1 MLLKFK
7 KTLILILF
15 FLLFIS
21 QKNYAFE
28 NKILFKVNNEII
40 TSVDILNEINY
51 LNLIN
56 QNIKNLEKREIFEI
70 SKNSLIKEKI
80 KFIEISKYFDNFNI
94 EKKYYDL
101 LMSDFLKKINLK
113 SIKQLKNYLSSKNI
127 SYETIEKKIK
137 TEFFWNQI
145 ILGKFSKDIKIDKE
159 KIRNQISKNKFQKEY
174 LISEILFN
182 LEKKEKLNLKFKKI
196 KEEIE
201 TNGFEKAALL
211 YSISSSVSNNGKV
224 GWIKENS
231 LSQKIKQELL
241 NVELGKTSKPIVIPG
256 GFLILKIEDIRKTK
270 IEIDIDK
277 ELEFITNQIANK
289 QLNQFS
295 NIYLNKLKKEIQI
308 NEL

>member
-1 MLLKFK
+1 MFMKFK
-7 KTLILILF
+7 KTLILIFF

-28 NKILFKVNNEII
+28 NKILFKVNNEVI
-40 TSVDILNEINY
+40 TSVDILNEIDY

-56 QNIKNLEKREIFEI
+56 QNIKNLEKKEIFEI

-101 LMSDFLKKINLK
+101 LMNDFLKKINLN
-113 SIKQLKNYLSSKNI
+113 SIKQLKNYLNNKNI
-127 SYETIEKKIK
+127 SYETVEKKIK
-137 TEFFWNQI
+137 TEFFWNQL
-145 ILGKFSKDIKIDKE
+145 ILGKFSKDVKIDKE
-159 KIRNQISKNKFQKEY
+159 KIRNQISKNKYQKEY

-182 LEKKEKLNLKFKKI
+182 LEKNEKLNLKFKKI
-196 KEEIE
+196 KEVIE
-201 TNGFEKAALL
+201 TSGFEKAVLL
-211 YSISSSVSNNGKV
+211 YSISSSASNNGNV

-241 NVELGKTSKPIVIPG
+241 NVELGKISKPIVIPG
-256 GFLILKIEDIRKTK
+256 GFLVLKIEDVRKTK

>member
-1 MLLKFK
+1 MLMKFK
-7 KTLILILF
+7 KTLILICF
-15 FLLFIS
+15 FLIFVS

-28 NKILFKVNNEII
+28 NKILFKVNNEVI

-56 QNIKNLEKREIFEI
+56 QNIKNLEKKEIFEI

-80 KFIEISKYFDNFNI
+80 KLIELSKYFDNFNI
-94 EKKYYDL
+94 EKKHYDL
-101 LMSDFLKKINLK
+101 LMSDFLKKINLT
-113 SIKQLKNYLSSKNI
+113 SIQQLKNYLSSKNV
-127 SYETIEKKIK
+127 SYENVEKKIK
-137 TEFFWNQI
+137 TEFFWNQL

-174 LISEILFN
+174 FISEILFN
-182 LEKKEKLNLKFKKI
+182 LEKNEKLNLKFKKI
-196 KEEIE
+196 KKEIK

-211 YSISSSVSNNGKV
+211 YSISNSVSNNGNV

-231 LSQKIKQELL
+231 LSQKIKMELL
-241 NVELGKTSKPIVIPG
+241 NVEVGKISNPIVVPS
-256 GFLILKIEDIRKTK
+256 GFLVLKIKDIRETK
-270 IEIDIDK
+270 IKLDIDK
-277 ELEFITNQIANK
+277 ELEFIINQIANK

-295 NIYLNKLKKEIQI
+295 NIYLNRLKKEIQI